1 METNIKNKLF
11 LILIYFSSFLQVKC
25 YPDDEEMIKKL
36 MNDIY
41 VLRTQR
47 SEAENDL
54 KIYNTIN
61 IVLICLS
68 IFFLIIIISFLIY
81 EIVVCCM
88 RRKKDIIRQT
98 LIVNNIKRSKNSKR
112 NSNKYN
118 LKLSNDSYSSK
129 DEDEDISQSQSVNS
143 FHSSHLL
150 ESNREKED
158 NNIHQSNL
166 ENNVK
171 ERFNSGCEAP
181 LIQNSINNN
190 IYNNYNDGNIID
202 NNNNDDY
209 KIMTNEGSKNENENK
224 IKLLENPY

>member
-1 METNIKNKLF
+1 MEQNLKKHLF
-11 LILIYFSSFLQVKC
+11 LLLIYFSLFLQIKC

-41 VLRTQR
+41 VLRGQR
-47 SEAENDL
+47 SAAENDL

-61 IVLICLS
+61 MVLIGLS
-68 IFFLIIIISFLIY
+68 LFFLIIIITFLVY
-81 EIVVCCM
+81 EIVTCCL

-112 NSNKYN
+112 NSNKFN
-118 LKLSNDSYSSK
+118 LKVANDSFSSTE
-129 DEDEDISQSQSVNS
+129 EDLSKSVNS

-158 NNIHQSNL
+158 NNIQQSNL
-166 ENNVK
+166 EYNIK
-171 ERFNSGCEAP
+171 ERNNSGYEAP
-181 LIQNSINNN
+181 IIQNAIDNN
-190 IYNNYNDGNIID
+190 IYINYNDDNIID
-202 NNNNDDY
+202 NKNNIDDD
-209 KIMTNEGSKNENENK
+209 KIMTNEGNKNENKNK